1 MVVLLGRP
9 TVVLSP
15 NRHAGRR
22 RPLRLLVVHTTE
34 SGEQPG
40 TAVAVATW
48 FARTTTR
55 ASAHYV
61 VDARDLVQC
70 VAERDTAWAA
80 PGANSDGLQIELC
93 GRAGQTGAQW
103 QDAESRAIVD
113 RCARLVGILAHK
125 YDIPIV
131 RLAGDEI
138 RSGAAG
144 VVGHADVN
152 RVYRRSTHWDPGPK
166 FPWSWMLRAAAGYR
180 HQKITGRKTA
190 RG

>member
-9 TVVLSP
+9 DVVLSP
-15 NRHAGRR
+15 NHYSGRK

-40 TAVAVATW
+40 TAANVAAW
-48 FARTTTR
+48 FSRPTTR

-61 VDARDLVQC
+61 VDARDLIQC
-70 VAERDTAWAA
+70 VAEGDTAWAA
-80 PGANSDGLQIELC
+80 PGANAAGLQIELC
-93 GRAGQTGAQW
+93 GRAGQSDAQW

-125 YDIPIV
+125 YDIPTV
-131 RLAGDEI
+131 HLSDDEI
-138 RSGAAG
+138 RSGASG

-152 RVYRRSTHWDPGPK
+152 RVYRRSTHWDPGPA
-166 FPWSWMLRAAAGYR
+166 FPWSWMIRAARGYR
-180 HQKITGRKTA
+180 VQKVTGRRTA